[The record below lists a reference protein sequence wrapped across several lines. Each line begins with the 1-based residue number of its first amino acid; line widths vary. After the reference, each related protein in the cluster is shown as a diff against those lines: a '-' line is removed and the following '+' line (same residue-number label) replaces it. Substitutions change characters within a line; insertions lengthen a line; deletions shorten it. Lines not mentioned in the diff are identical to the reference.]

1 MMSRTRFQ
9 EWAPRRGDPVKL
21 KGTDERGVV
30 LRTVEGACCG
40 QVFVAFE
47 RRSVGQCDALD
58 HVRPVA
64 AGALELDGDD
74 LAQAL
79 DDALSMEALAELAFH
94 GRGVRCLDE
103 LAALLE
109 VESVR
114 ALRAS
119 DGYAE
124 RRRYD
129 LAALERDR
137 AAMYR
142 RRAEAIRVLERR
154 RTQS

>member
-1 MMSRTRFQ
+1 MMTRTRFQ
-9 EWAPRRGDPVKL
+9 EWAPRRGDRVKL
-21 KGTDERGVV
+21 KGSDERGVV
-30 LRTVEGACCG
+30 LRTSEAECCA

-64 AGALELDGDD
+64 AGSLELDGDD

-79 DDALSMEALAELAFH
+79 DDALSIDALAELAFH

-119 DGYAE
+119 DGFAE

-137 AAMYR
+137 AATFR
-142 RRAEAIRVLERR
+142 RRAEAVRVLERT
-154 RTQS
+154 RTES